1 MNSRIIGVGRYLPS
15 RVVTTMESERIAN
28 FEKFGVKLG
37 LCKMLTGC
45 HERRY
50 SEPDEYCSDIAAKA
64 AEKAIENAQISRDE
78 IDAVIFCSVS
88 QDFAEPATVNV
99 VMDLLGIDKAFGFDV
114 KNACNAFLSGLD
126 IADSLIKTNKARY
139 VLVVSGEALSK
150 WVSYEFEDKND
161 MINRAP
167 VTFSIGDGGGAIIL
181 GGTDEEGVGFV
192 KGIFETFPKYWNN
205 NVVWGGGVRFPHSP
219 EKMFIPG
226 TTKVIID
233 EQRNLGKHLLPLLSS
248 EVGWDF
254 TKDIDHYVPTQVA
267 KWINQSM
274 SKELN
279 FPMEKIVQ
287 VVEKYGNV
295 GASNIPI
302 ALVELIESGKLK
314 RGDKLLM
321 TGVGVGINIAS
332 VAMVY

>member
-15 RVVTTMESERIAN
+15 RVVTTMESERLAN

-99 VMDLLGIDKAFGFDV
+99 VMDLLSIDNAFGFDV

>member
-1 MNSRIIGVGRYLPS
+1 MNSRIIGVGRYLPEK
-15 RVVTTMESERIAN
+15 VVTTIESERLAN
-28 FEKFGVKLG
+28 FEKFGVKTG
-37 LCKMLTGC
+37 LCSMLTGC
-45 HERRY
+45 NERRH
-50 SEPDEYCSDIAAKA
+50 STEHEYCSDIAAKA
-64 AEKAIENAQISRDE
+64 AEKAIENAQIDRNK

-99 VMDLLGIDKAFGFDV
+99 VMDLLNIRSAYGFDV

-126 IADSLIKTNKARY
+126 IADSLIKTNKAEY

-150 WVSYEFEDKND
+150 WVSYHFDDKND

-181 GGTDEEGVGFV
+181 GKSEEEGVGIV
-192 KGIFETFPKYWNN
+192 KCIFETFPQYWNN
-205 NVVWGGGVRFPHSP
+205 NVVWGGGVRYPHDPS
-219 EKMFIPG
+219 KMFIPG
-226 TTKVIID
+226 TTKVIVD

-248 EVGWDF
+248 QIGWDF
-254 TKDIDHYVPTQVA
+254 TKDVDHYIPTQVA

-274 SKELN
+274 SQELG

-302 ALVELIESGKLK
+302 ALVEIIESGKLK
-314 RGDKLLM
+314 RGDKVLM
-321 TGVGVGINIAS
+321 TGVGVGINIGTI
-332 VAMVY
+332 AMIY

>member
-1 MNSRIIGVGRYLPS
+1 MNSRIIGVGRYLPEK
-15 RVVTTMESERIAN
+15 VVTTIESERLAN
-28 FEKFGVKLG
+28 FEKFGVKTG
-37 LCKMLTGC
+37 LCSMLTGC
-45 HERRY
+45 NERRH
-50 SEPDEYCSDIAAKA
+50 STEHEYCSDIAAKA
-64 AEKAIENAQISRDE
+64 AEKAIENAQIDRNK

-99 VMDLLGIDKAFGFDV
+99 VMDLLNIRSAYGFDV

-126 IADSLIKTNKARY
+126 IADSLIKTNKAEY

-150 WVSYEFEDKND
+150 WVSYHFDDKND

-181 GGTDEEGVGFV
+181 GKSEEEGAGIV
-192 KGIFETFPKYWNN
+192 KCIFETFPQYWNN
-205 NVVWGGGVRFPHSP
+205 NVVWGGGVRYPHDPS
-219 EKMFIPG
+219 KMFIPG
-226 TTKVIID
+226 TTKVIVD

-248 EVGWDF
+248 QIGWDF
-254 TKDIDHYVPTQVA
+254 TKDVDHYIPTQVA

-274 SKELN
+274 SQELG

-302 ALVELIESGKLK
+302 ALVEIIESGKLK
-314 RGDKLLM
+314 RGDKVLM
-321 TGVGVGINIAS
+321 TGVGVGINIGTI
-332 VAMVY
+332 AMIY

>member
-1 MNSRIIGVGRYLPS
+1 MNSRIIGVGRYLPEKI
-15 RVVTTMESERIAN
+15 VTTMESEKLAE
-28 FEKFGVKLG
+28 FEKFGVKTG
-37 LCKMLTGC
+37 ICKMLTGC
-45 HERRY
+45 EQRRH
-50 SEPDEYCSDIAAKA
+50 SAENEYCSDIAAKA
-64 AEKAIENAQISRDE
+64 AEKAIENAKIDRNK

-99 VMDLLGIDKAFGFDV
+99 VMDLLNIHNAYGFDV

-126 IADSLIKTNKARY
+126 IADSLIKTNKAEY

-150 WVSYEFEDKND
+150 WVSYHFDDKND

-181 GGTDEEGVGFV
+181 GKSDEEGAGIV
-192 KGIFETFPKYWNN
+192 KGIFETFPQYWDN
-205 NVVWGGGVRFPHSP
+205 NVVWGGGVRYPHDPS
-219 EKMFIPG
+219 KMFIPG
-226 TTKVIID
+226 TTKVIVD
-233 EQRNLGKHLLPLLSS
+233 EQRNLGKHLLPLLSAQI
-248 EVGWDF
+248 GWDF
-254 TKDIDHYVPTQVA
+254 TKDIDHYIPTQVA

-274 SKELN
+274 SQELG

-302 ALVELIESGKLK
+302 ALVEIIESGKLK
-314 RGDKLLM
+314 RGDKVLM
-321 TGVGVGINIAS
+321 TGVGVGINIGTI
-332 VAMVY
+332 AMIY

>member
-1 MNSRIIGVGRYLPS
+1 MNSRIIGVGRYLPN
-15 RVVTTMESERIAN
+15 RVIKTIESERYAN

-45 HERRY
+45 EERRY
-50 SEPDEYCSDIAAKA
+50 SDTEEYSSDIAAKA
-64 AEKAIENAQISRDE
+64 AKKAIENAHIDKKE

-99 VMDLLGIDKAFGFDV
+99 VMDLLGIKNAYGFDI

-126 IADSLIKTNKARY
+126 IADSLIKTNKAKY

-150 WVSYEFEDKND
+150 WVSYDFKDKND
-161 MINRAP
+161 MLNRAP

-181 GGTDEEGVGFV
+181 GETKEEGTGII
-192 KGIFETFPKYWNN
+192 KGIFETFPEYWNN

-254 TKDIDHYVPTQVA
+254 TKDIDYYVPTQVA

-279 FPMEKIVQ
+279 FPIEKIVQ

-302 ALVELIESGKLK
+302 ALVEIIESGKLK
-314 RGDKLLM
+314 RGDKILM
-321 TGVGVGINIAS
+321 TGVGVGINIGTI
-332 VAMVY
+332 AMVY